1 MKFLKKHWLFTIFI
15 LLIVICIAI
24 IIENKQLHVKYYT
37 IESSK
42 IGSNYDGYTIVQ
54 LSDLH
59 NSEFGEHNETLIDS
73 VKSNNPNIIVVTGD
87 LMDKNSDVNTILELC
102 KSLKE
107 IAPVYYVNGNHEGR
121 LTDYQYSYLTESL
134 IEIGVRVLENQS
146 LLLQQGDQ
154 QIQLI
159 GVDDI
164 NINYSTLVDT
174 VNELKISSETFT
186 ILLSHKP
193 QYVDAYN
200 QCEVD
205 LILSGHTHGGQIRL
219 PFIGAFIVPE
229 QPLFPTYDQGLF
241 ELNNK
246 SLIISNGL
254 GESIIP
260 IRFLCPRSY
269 NVITLK
275 SEQ

>member
-1 MKFLKKHWLFTIFI
+1 MLKKHWLLTIFL
-15 LLIVICIAI
+15 LLIVACIVI
-24 IIENKQLHVKYYT
+24 VIENKQLHVKYYD
-37 IESSK
+37 IESTK

-59 NSEFGEHNETLIDS
+59 NSEFGENNSVLIES
-73 VKSNNPNIIVVTGD
+73 IKSDHPNIIVITGD
-87 LMDKNSDVNTILELC
+87 LMDKDSNIESIISLC
-102 KSLKE
+102 TSLKE
-107 IAPVYYVNGNHEGR
+107 IAPIYYVNGNHEGR
-121 LTDYQYSYLTESL
+121 LTDYQYNYLVDSL
-134 IEIGVRVLENQS
+134 IEIGVRVLENQA

-154 QIQLI
+154 QLQLI
-159 GVDDI
+159 GIDDN
-164 NINYSTLVDT
+164 NIDWSTLANT
-174 VNELKISSETFT
+174 VNELKMSNEAYT

-200 QCEVD
+200 LCDVD

-219 PFIGAFIVPE
+219 PFIGALIVPE
-229 QPLFPTYDQGLF
+229 QPLFPKYDQGLF
-241 ELNNK
+241 ELNDK

-254 GESIIP
+254 GESIVP